1 MLIELRDDMI
11 EQIEKLHKDHG
22 LSYFDA
28 TLAYCHK
35 TGLDEELVGQI
46 ISQNPSLKEKIAI
59 DAENL
64 NFLEKQDRL
73 PI

>member
-11 EQIEKLHKDHG
+11 EQIERLHRDYG

-28 TLAYCHK
+28 TLAYCEK
-35 TGLDEELVGQI
+35 VGLDEELVGQV
-46 ISQNPSLKEKIAI
+46 ISQNPCLKEKIAE
-59 DAENL
+59 DAEKL